1 MSRRLLLEVNPSS
14 CILVI
19 GPHLTSSV
27 HQAASSSAL
36 TLSHYSLLRNGI
48 RRVGK
53 IFENEEQRL
62 LQLLDTDFSAAT
74 KETVNILA
82 SHGEQE
88 EWLKMCCSTE
98 ACDFPVLDRAS
109 PLQQLKSLQSRG
121 CRLVYT
127 YYDNILDT
135 ALSCSPILPTGDAH
149 KILQW
154 TEGEKAGILHINGIY
169 NNTSSIILQPGDYGN
184 RIANSSLFLLKE
196 FFRSKAII
204 CIGHDPDHFNPLM
217 TDFAHCFLEE
227 DKIVKNPPLY
237 LSSTVEPLPPCF
249 LLLPTTR

>member
-98 ACDFPVLDRAS
+98 ACDFPVLDRA
-109 PLQQLKSLQSRG
+109 KSLQSRG

-154 TEGEKAGILHINGIY
+154 TEGEKALS
-169 NNTSSIILQPGDYGN
+169 NTAQRTGNTVAVVTIPGSIILQPGDLMCS
-184 RIANSSLFLLKE
+184 IANS
-196 FFRSKAII
+196 FFPPSV
-204 CIGHDPDHFNPLM
+204 
-217 TDFAHCFLEE
+217 HCSIL
-227 DKIVKNPPLY
+227 
-237 LSSTVEPLPPCF
+237 
-249 LLLPTTR
+249 